1 MEHSLYLWIG
11 FTLFIIIMIIIDLMI
26 FSRNPHKI
34 TIKESLTW
42 TGIWI
47 ALACVFGGGLYWFI
61 DGSTAT
67 DYFTG
72 YLIEKSLSM
81 DNIFVFILI
90 FGYFSVPPK
99 YQHEVLFWGIFGAL
113 VFRFVFIF
121 AGAALLEQFDWVVYI
136 FGAFLVYTAYKLA
149 METEKEVHPEN
160 NPIVQWTKKWFS
172 VSDQYHEDHFFI
184 RHKGKLMATP
194 LFIVLVMIE
203 TTDII
208 FALDSVPAILAI
220 TTDEFIVF
228 SSNAFAILGLRAL
241 YFALDG
247 VMNMFRH
254 LHYGLAAI
262 LGFVGV
268 KFLISNWYHIPTYIT
283 LIFIVLAFAVSIT
296 ASLIR
301 PEEVEITASQE
312 EDIE

>member
-1 MEHSLYLWIG
+1 VQHSLYLWIG
-11 FTLFIIIMIIIDLMI
+11 FTVFVIIMLLIDLMV
-26 FSRNPHKI
+26 FNRKPHKI
-34 TIKESLTW
+34 TIKESLIW

-47 ALACVFGGGLYWFI
+47 ALSCVFGAGVYWFMGGEI
-61 DGSTAT
+61 AT
-67 DYFTG
+67 DYFAG

-90 FGYFSVPPK
+90 FNYFSVPPK

-113 VFRFVFIF
+113 VFRFLFIF
-121 AGAALLEQFDWVVYI
+121 AGAALLEQFHWVVYI
-136 FGAFLVYTAYKLA
+136 FGVFLIYTAYKLA
-149 METEKEVHPEN
+149 VETNKEVNPED
-160 NPIVQWTKKWFS
+160 NPIVKWTRKYFS
-172 VSDQYHEDHFFI
+172 VSDEYHEDHFFI

-194 LFIVLVMIE
+194 LFIVLVMVE
-203 TTDII
+203 TTDIV

-247 VMNMFRH
+247 VMNKFRH

-262 LGFVGV
+262 LGFVGI

-283 LIFIVLAFAVSIT
+283 LIFIILAFAVSIA
-296 ASLIR
+296 ASLMIPDDEEPA
-301 PEEVEITASQE
+301 PEQQNV
-312 EDIE
+312 

>member
-11 FTLFIIIMIIIDLMI
+11 FTVFIIIMLLIDLMV
-26 FSRNPHKI
+26 FNRKPHQI
-34 TIKESLTW
+34 TIKESLVW

-47 ALACVFGGGLYWFI
+47 ALSCVFGVGILWFL
-61 DGSTAT
+61 DQATAV

-90 FGYFSVPPK
+90 FNYFKVPPK

-113 VFRFVFIF
+113 VFRFLFIF
-121 AGAALLEQFDWVVYI
+121 AGAALLEQFHGVVYF

-149 METEKEVHPEN
+149 METEKEVNPQN
-160 NPIVQWTKKWFS
+160 NPIVQYTKKLFS
-172 VSDQYHEDHFFI
+172 VSDQYHENHFFI

-203 TTDII
+203 TTDIV

-247 VMNMFRH
+247 VMNKFRH

-283 LIFIVLAFAVSIT
+283 LIFIVLAFAISIG
-296 ASLIR
+296 ASMMT
-301 PEEVEITASQE
+301 PEEEAPEIDQQGAE
-312 EDIE
+312 